1 MGLLS
6 EDRTLADVPNES
18 SIQKDDFLASS
29 NALPGNIRKRQSR
42 EPDGPV
48 WAMPSFPAKTAL
60 IGREYATTWRAHNS
74 HSERDLESYAMSSA

>member
-6 EDRTLADVPNES
+6 EDRTLADVRNES

-48 WAMPSFPAKTAL
+48 WAMPSFPAKPRLLAANTQQLGELTTHIAS
-60 IGREYATTWRAHNS
+60 ATLRA
-74 HSERDLESYAMSSA
+74 MQ